1 MKEEGLSKIFIRHL
15 VMAIPWSIAV
25 LVVLIIAAVGI
36 KQQVKETM
44 QYAARMGIY
53 ETGNFAFDYE
63 VVTAVKK
70 NVKEGIEFAVKTAK
84 NELKVLLSDPQV
96 KKDLKELIESR
107 SEVSS
112 ERSVEQSTEQSTQE
126 KL

>member
-1 MKEEGLSKIFIRHL
+1 MKEEGLGKIFMKQL
-15 VMAIPWSIAV
+15 VMAIPWGIMA
-25 LVVLIIAAVGI
+25 LVVLIIAGVGI

-44 QYAARMGIY
+44 QYAARMSIY

-63 VVTAVKK
+63 VLTAVKK
-70 NVKEGIEFAVKTAK
+70 NVKEGIEFAAKTAK

-107 SEVSS
+107 PEVNS
-112 ERSVEQSTEQSTQE
+112 EQSTEQGTEDKS
-126 KL
+126 